1 MSVGLKQECSSQ
13 APCSVLGK
21 IAQNFL
27 GHLGRNQFFGQK
39 NGLKEVKKSFF
50 ISYVN
55 RMGGGG
61 LAIPCSG

>member
-21 IAQNFL
+21 IAQIFF

-39 NGLKEVKKSFF
+39 NGLKEVKKAFLF
-50 ISYVN
+50 L
-55 RMGGGG
+55 M
-61 LAIPCSG
+61 